1 MRAIKE
7 NKDNY
12 ILILLLTLFSTLI
25 IFIIVI
31 YIYTQNSFRLACIN
45 NNGELYVSN
54 WVYFCK

>member
-7 NKDNY
+7 KDNY
-12 ILILLLTLFSTLI
+12 MLILLLTAFTI
-25 IFIIVI
+25 FVIFIITI
-31 YIYTQNSFRLACIN
+31 AIYTQNSFRLACIN